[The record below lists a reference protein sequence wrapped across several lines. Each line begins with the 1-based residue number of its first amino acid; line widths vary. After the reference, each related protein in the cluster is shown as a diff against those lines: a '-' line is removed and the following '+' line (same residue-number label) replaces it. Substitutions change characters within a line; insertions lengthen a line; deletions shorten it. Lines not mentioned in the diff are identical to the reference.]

1 MYKIFLIIF
10 SYLCFLIVPVL
21 AADKIVYIDL
31 KILLNESI
39 VGKNSIIELEKTQ
52 KLKNDEIKKIQ
63 ESFKNEEIKLINKKN
78 VISEKE
84 FKDQVNLLRSKV
96 KKHNESKKIMI
107 NDLTQKRIDI
117 TSKLLAAL
125 NPILTEYS
133 SKNSIAI
140 ILQKK
145 DIIIGSNDLD
155 ITPIILKIFNQRV
168 KKITLN

>member
-39 VGKNSIIELEKTQ
+39 AGNNSIIELEKIQ

-96 KKHNESKKIMI
+96 KKHNESKKIII
-107 NDLTQKRIDI
+107 NDLTQKRINI
-117 TSKLLAAL
+117 TSKLLASL

-155 ITPIILKIFNQRV
+155 ITPIILKMFNQRV